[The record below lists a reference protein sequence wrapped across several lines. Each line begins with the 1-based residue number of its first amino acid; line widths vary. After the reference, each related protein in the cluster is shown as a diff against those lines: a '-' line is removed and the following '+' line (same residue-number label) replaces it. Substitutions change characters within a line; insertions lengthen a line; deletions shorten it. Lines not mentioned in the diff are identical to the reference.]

1 MAVAKLKRILEAG
14 RRARVLVVD
23 DSTVVRRLITM
34 ALQGDPCLEVVGT
47 ATNGKEALEQLAKL
61 APDVVTLDIEMPE
74 MDGLEALRHIRKLSP
89 QIRVVMLST
98 LTERGAAVT
107 LEALALGADD
117 YTTKQVDGRS
127 VEESTAKLRAELCP
141 KIRQFFSF
149 PAPNSANGSV
159 SPPARSTNTS
169 TEPTL
174 ISRSQRPSKTIPQVV
189 AIGISTGGPSALAS
203 IIPEVPEDFRL
214 PILIVQHMPALFT
227 KLLCERLQ
235 ERSQLR
241 VCEAAHG
248 DVVRPGL
255 ILVAP
260 GDYHMRVEL
269 VSGERH
275 PRIALDQGPPQN
287 SCRPAVDVLF
297 ESVANVYGGSA
308 LAAVLT
314 GMGHDGLRG
323 ARLLKSA
330 GAVVIAQDEKTSA
343 VWGMP
348 RALAEA
354 KIADAILPLNEIIPY
369 IVSSC
374 QRLTTRFELRPQETL

>member
-1 MAVAKLKRILEAG
+1 
-14 RRARVLVVD
+14 
-23 DSTVVRRLITM
+23 
-34 ALQGDPCLEVVGT
+34 
-47 ATNGKEALEQLAKL
+47 
-61 APDVVTLDIEMPE
+61 
-74 MDGLEALRHIRKLSP
+74 
-89 QIRVVMLST
+89 
-98 LTERGAAVT
+98 
-107 LEALALGADD
+107 
-117 YTTKQVDGRS
+117 
-127 VEESTAKLRAELCP
+127 
-141 KIRQFFSF
+141 
-149 PAPNSANGSV
+149 
-159 SPPARSTNTS
+159 
-169 TEPTL
+169 
-174 ISRSQRPSKTIPQVV
+174 
-189 AIGISTGGPSALAS
+189 
-203 IIPEVPEDFRL
+203 
-214 PILIVQHMPALFT
+214 MPALFT

-241 VCEAAHG
+241 ICEAAHG

-269 VSGERH
+269 ISGERH

-297 ESVANVYGGSA
+297 ESVASVYGGSA

-330 GAVVIAQDEKTSA
+330 GAAIIAQDEETSA

-354 KIADAILPLNEIIPY
+354 KIADAVLPLNEIIPY

-374 QRLTTRFELRPQETL
+374 QRFITRDEPRTQETR

>member
-14 RRARVLVVD
+14 RRARILVVD
-23 DSTVVRRLITM
+23 DSTVIRRLVTM
-34 ALQGDPCLEVVGT
+34 ALEGDPCLEVVGT
-47 ATNGKEALEQLAKL
+47 ATNGKEALEQLTKL
-61 APDVVTLDIEMPE
+61 TPDVVTLDIEMPE

-89 QIRVVMLST
+89 QVRVVMLST
-98 LTERGAAVT
+98 LTERGAAIT

-117 YTTKQVDGRS
+117 YMTKQVEGRS
-127 VEESTAKLRAELCP
+127 VEESTAKLRADLCP
-141 KIRQFFSF
+141 KVRQFFSF
-149 PAPNSANGSV
+149 PAPNGGNGLAPELV
-159 SPPARSTNTS
+159 RSTPALADAS
-169 TEPTL
+169 LMPRVPRL
-174 ISRSQRPSKTIPQVV
+174 WKHVPRVV
-189 AIGISTGGPSALAS
+189 AIGISTGGPTALAS
-203 IIPEVPEDFRL
+203 IIPQIPRDFGL
-214 PILIVQHMPALFT
+214 PVLIVQHMPALFT

-241 VCEAAHG
+241 ICEAAHG

-269 VSGERH
+269 ISGERH

-297 ESVANVYGGSA
+297 ESVASVYGGSA

-330 GAVVIAQDEKTSA
+330 GAAIIAQDEETSA

-354 KIADAILPLNEIIPY
+354 KIADAVLPLNEIIPY

-374 QRLTTRFELRPQETL
+374 QRFITRDEPRTQETR